1 MIEVKEGKSPFPP
14 TGDKRG
20 EQKADGRLRGSVSDE
35 SKLPKSARSLICF
48 GLSGFVVKR
57 RPQKRGLNWM
67 KLLLFV

>member
-1 MIEVKEGKSPFPP
+1 MIEVEGKSLFPP
-14 TGDKRG
+14 RETKG
-20 EQKADGRLRGSVSDE
+20 ERAEGRLQQRGSVSDE